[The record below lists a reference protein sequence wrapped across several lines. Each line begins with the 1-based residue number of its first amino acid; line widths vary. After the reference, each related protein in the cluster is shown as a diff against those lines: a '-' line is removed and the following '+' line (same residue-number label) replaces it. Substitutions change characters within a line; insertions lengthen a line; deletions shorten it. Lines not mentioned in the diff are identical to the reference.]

1 MSNSAYVDGS
11 LIIDTELDASGFN
24 RDIKNLNKNLKTVEK
39 QTKGLGVVLKSFLG
53 AQVIKTLSAFATQAI
68 ELASDLDEV
77 QNVVD
82 TAFGSMAYKAEEFAD
97 TAIEQFGMSKLS
109 AKQTAST
116 FMAMGKSM
124 GLSMEAASDMAIDV
138 AKLTG
143 DVASFYNIS
152 QDVASTKLKSIW
164 TGETET
170 LKDLGVVMTEVN
182 LEQFAMQQGVGKTY
196 SAMSQAEKISLR
208 YAYVTNALADAQ
220 GDFAKTSDSWAN
232 QTRILS
238 ERWKELLSILGS
250 GLITILTPVLQ
261 FINKIMS
268 ALISLANAF
277 SKVLSKVFGFS
288 KQVQVSAS
296 AGAAAAESQG
306 DLADA
311 TTEAGKAANDSTASF
326 DKLNVLQQ
334 DTASSGSGATA
345 GSSGGGVGIT
355 EETVKPAEENDTV
368 FDKLSEKMEKL
379 KAKVDL
385 LKIAWGHL
393 KTAFE
398 NFSNSKGVKAVAG
411 LLADITKEFVT
422 MTAEGV
428 ISSLTGAITT
438 LTGQFE
444 FWQGILDTIVSICQG
459 DLPGAMEG
467 AGLSVKGLGTIVEGE
482 KKTLDG
488 LPTWFK
494 QTFDNILKP
503 FEGFIDTAWVLINV
517 DWKDLWTDFKT
528 DMSDMW
534 TQVKTNTAA
543 KWEAISKAAKNGWTT
558 MTTTLSAKWTDFK
571 TDMSTM
577 WSDVKTNT
585 VTKWKELKKGV
596 KDVWSSLTTYLSAKA
611 TSFKTTWLT
620 VWGDLKD
627 DFKGIWDGMATIA
640 ENAINKVID
649 AINWCIKQLN
659 KVSIDVPD
667 WVEKLTGMSTFGFN
681 IPTLSHITVPKL
693 ATGAVIPPNGEFLAM
708 LGDQKHGKNLEAPES
723 LIRQIVREES
733 GGGDVIINAN
743 GKIGQIIRL
752 LRLEIAKEDKRKGGT
767 LIKGGVY

>member
-11 LIIDTELDASGFN
+11 LIIETELDASGFN
-24 RDIKNLNKNLKTVEK
+24 RDIKNLNKSMKTVEK
-39 QTKGLGVVLKSFLG
+39 QTKGLGVALKGFLG
-53 AQVIKTLSAFATQAI
+53 AQVVKTLTAFATQAI

-97 TAIEQFGMSKLS
+97 VAIEQFGMSKLS

-143 DVASFYNIS
+143 DVASFYNLS

-182 LEQFAMQQGVGKTY
+182 LEQFAMQQGMGKSY

-238 ERWKELLSILGS
+238 ERWKELLSILGG
-250 GLITILTPVLQ
+250 GLITVLTPVLQ
-261 FINKIMS
+261 FINKIMA

-311 TTEAGKAANDSTASF
+311 TTEAGKAANNSTASF

-334 DTASSGSGATA
+334 DTASSSGSGAAA
-345 GSSGGGVGIT
+345 GGGGVGIT
-355 EETVKPAEENDTV
+355 EETVKPAEENNTV
-368 FDKLSEKMEKL
+368 FDKLSKKLEKL
-379 KAKVDL
+379 KAKADN
-385 LKIAWGHL
+385 LKVSWGNL
-393 KTAFE
+393 KTTLE
-398 NFSNSKGVKAVAG
+398 NFAKSEGVKSIAG
-411 LLADITKEFVT
+411 ILEEIAESMMLYSAESGLTSLA
-422 MTAEGV
+422 
-428 ISSLTGAITT
+428 GAIDTMA
-438 LTGQFE
+438 GE
-444 FWQGILDTIVSICQG
+444 FKLWQGIFDTIVALCKE
-459 DLPGAMEG
+459 DLPKAAEG
-467 AGLSVKGLGTIVEGE
+467 AETTASGFVDTVAGGKQ
-482 KKTLDG
+482 TLDG
-488 LPTWFK
+488 LPIWFE

-503 FEGFIDTAWVLINV
+503 FEGFIDAAWVLINV
-517 DWKDLWTDFKT
+517 DWKGMWTDFKT

-543 KWEAISKAAKNGWTT
+543 KWKATTKAVKDGWTA
-558 MTTTLSAKWTDFK
+558 MTTTLSAKWTEFK
-571 TDMSTM
+571 NDMSTM
-577 WSDVKTNT
+577 WTDVKTNT
-585 VTKWKELKKGV
+585 VTKWKELKKDV
-596 KDVWSSLTTYLSAKA
+596 KDVWKSLTTYLSTKA
-611 TSFKTTWLT
+611 TAFKTSWLT
-620 VWGDLKD
+620 VWGGLKTE
-627 DFKGIWDGMATIA
+627 FKNIWDGMATIA

-681 IPTLSHITVPKL
+681 IPTLSHISVPKL

-708 LGDQKHGKNLEAPES
+708 LGDQKHGNNIEAPES

>member
-11 LIIDTELDASGFN
+11 LIIETELDASGFN
-24 RDIKNLNKNLKTVEK
+24 RDIKNLNKSMKTLEK
-39 QTKGLGVVLKSFLG
+39 QTKGLGVALKGFLG
-53 AQVIKTLSAFATQAI
+53 AQVVKTLTAFATQAI

-97 TAIEQFGMSKLS
+97 VAIEQFGMSKLS

-143 DVASFYNIS
+143 DVASFYNLS

-182 LEQFAMQQGVGKTY
+182 LEQFAMQQGMGKSY

-238 ERWKELLSILGS
+238 ERWKELLSILGG
-250 GLITILTPVLQ
+250 GLITVLTPVLQ
-261 FINKIMS
+261 FINKIMA

-288 KQVQVSAS
+288 KKVQVSAS

-311 TTEAGKAANDSTASF
+311 TTAAGKAANNSTASF

-334 DTASSGSGATA
+334 DTASSSGSGAAA
-345 GSSGGGVGIT
+345 GGGGVGIT
-355 EETVKPAEENDTV
+355 EETVKPAEENNTV
-368 FDKLSEKMEKL
+368 FDKLSDKL
-379 KAKVDL
+379 KRLKSKADALKVS
-385 LKIAWGHL
+385 WGNL
-393 KTAFE
+393 KTTLE
-398 NFSNSKGVKAVAG
+398 NFANSEGVKSVAG
-411 LLADITKEFVT
+411 LLKEIAES
-422 MTAEGV
+422 MMLYSAEGGLT
-428 ISSLTGAITT
+428 SLAGAIDTMA
-438 LTGQFE
+438 GE
-444 FWQGILDTIVSICQG
+444 FKLWQGIFDTIVALCEE
-459 DLPGAMEG
+459 DLPKAAEG
-467 AGLSVKGLGTIVEGE
+467 AETTASGFVDTVAGGKQ
-482 KKTLDG
+482 TLDG
-488 LPTWFK
+488 LPIWFK

-503 FEGFIDTAWVLINV
+503 FEGFVDAAWVLINV
-517 DWKDLWTDFKT
+517 DWKGMWTDFKT

-543 KWEAISKAAKNGWTT
+543 KWKATTKAVKDGWTA

-577 WSDVKTNT
+577 WTDVKTNT

-596 KDVWSSLTTYLSAKA
+596 KDVWKSLTTYLSTKA
-611 TSFKTTWLT
+611 TAFKTSWLT
-620 VWGDLKD
+620 VWGGLKTE
-627 DFKGIWDGMATIA
+627 FKNIWDGMATIA

-681 IPTLSHITVPKL
+681 IPTLSHISVPKL

-708 LGDQKHGKNLEAPES
+708 LGDQKHGNNIEAPES